1 MREDHVKFLRE
12 INRQGSI
19 TSASEYLSIS
29 PQALSA
35 SIQTLE
41 KELGFQVLA
50 RSNQGVTMT
59 KEGLQFLAY
68 ANDFYDALRNIRSGT
83 EKRVERETRT
93 LFATEE
99 GANYFS
105 VPLAKEMIEGHSDHN
120 IDLQLKSASDL
131 EEALMNKSID
141 GFFTII
147 PAYEGTFFSI
157 QQLSRYDS
165 VFEHIV
171 LAPIARL
178 CCLAPKTAAVY
189 DFKRV
194 SLKTVIDFPSL
205 FLETRFRNNGSIFHQ
220 LNQIGTVRDYEFCQ
234 SKTEYKVRL
243 LLGNRIG
250 YEFINDYS
258 EWKTY
263 PELLNII
270 EIKENFS
277 LYLCLV
283 ARKGCGI
290 RLFDEYL
297 KNTRFEK
304 TQYHILQNC

>member
-1 MREDHVKFLRE
+1 MREDHIKFLRE

-41 KELGFQVLA
+41 KELGFQVLT
-50 RSNQGVTMT
+50 RSNQGVSMT

-68 ANDFYDALRNIRSGT
+68 ANDFYDALRGIRSD
-83 EKRVERETRT
+83 VEGSTKKVKHI
-93 LFATEE
+93 LYATEE

-105 VPLAKEMIEGHSDHN
+105 VPLAKEMIEGHSDYN
-120 IDLQLKSASDL
+120 IDLQLKSANEL
-131 EEALMNKSID
+131 EESLKQEKID

-147 PAYEGTFFSI
+147 PAYEGIFFSI
-157 QQLSRYDS
+157 QQLSRYDDI
-165 VFEHIV
+165 FEHIV

-205 FLETRFRNNGSIFHQ
+205 FLETRFRDNGSIFHQ
-220 LNQIGTVRDYEFCQ
+220 LNQIGTIRDYEFCQ

-277 LYLCLV
+277 LYLCIV
-283 ARKGCGI
+283 ARKDCGVQ
-290 RLFDEYL
+290 LFDEYL

-304 TQYHILQNC
+304 KQYQIL